1 MTIILLTNP
10 DVILYKG
17 TDVAVIA
24 KEIVDYEKLMTSG
37 ILNKKRELVIVQNP
51 ILKFIAVF
59 DNQGLHTA

>member
-1 MTIILLTNP
+1 MKHRVTIILLTNP

-24 KEIVDYEKLMTSG
+24 KEIVDYEKLRTSG

-51 ILKFIAVF
+51 RSK
-59 DNQGLHTA
+59 TAE